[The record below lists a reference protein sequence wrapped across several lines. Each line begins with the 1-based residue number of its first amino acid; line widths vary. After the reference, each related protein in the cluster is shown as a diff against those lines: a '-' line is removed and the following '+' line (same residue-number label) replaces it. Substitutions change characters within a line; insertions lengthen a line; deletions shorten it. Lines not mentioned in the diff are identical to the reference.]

1 MFLSYCKKVKTEGWE
16 IILEDA
22 LESDWYF
29 YIYDSIQL
37 NWIEVSRYWFVSK
50 EYSSVQELVEKEWI
64 KLEDKDKKKAE
75 EEIGGVEE
83 NKKRLL
89 IKLRI
94 NYINIE

>member
-75 EEIGGVEE
+75 EEIGGGRG
-83 NKKRLL
+83 K
-89 IKLRI
+89 
-94 NYINIE
+94 